1 MLEPADAPSD
11 LTREG
16 GEGAQQGPGQE
27 GLSQEPPL
35 EDGLWGGG
43 TARPGDRVKCVLPA
57 GADAELLE
65 VLRGQLQARGEG
77 RGGRE
82 GGGGGEPQAKSVL

>member
-1 MLEPADAPSD
+1 MLEPVDAPSD
-11 LTREG
+11 LTKEG
-16 GEGAQQGPGQE
+16 GEDAQQGPGKEGQSGQE
-27 GLSQEPPL
+27 LPP
-35 EDGLWGGG
+35 DGFWGGAA
-43 TARPGDRVKCVLPA
+43 ARTGDRVKCVLPA

-82 GGGGGEPQAKSVL
+82 GAGGNHR